1 MDKALLRVLL
11 PLLILTTILAF
22 VLALSP
28 SESIHARTAAR
39 STPTPLS
46 HTQAARHNPGSVN
59 AATPTPAGEEKSQP
73 GTTDG
78 IVIMGFAIVVIILL
92 PILIQRSL
100 WKS

>member
-28 SESIHARTAAR
+28 SESGHARTAAN
-39 STPTPLS
+39 STPSAVT
-46 HTQAARHNPGSVN
+46 HMQAARHNPGSVN
-59 AATPTPAGEEKSQP
+59 AATPTPAGELKSQP

-92 PILIQRSL
+92 PILIQRSM